1 MHPARE
7 LTKLGTGRAEPSAD
21 VSQRLAAVSEQLR
34 HTGEPPL
41 GTLAELA
48 LKAAALF
55 VRRLHD
61 PAPRCLHL
69 TNACAHLSLKPRVRN
84 REPGRGAGR

>member
-61 PAPRCLHL
+61 PVPLE
-69 TNACAHLSLKPRVRN
+69 N
-84 REPGRGAGR
+84 RIRR